1 MSKLERD
8 IRKAA
13 DNLFDGAKWGVI
25 IGLILGILMIL
36 LFFSL

>member
-8 IRKAA
+8 VRKAA
-13 DNLFDGAKWGVI
+13 DNIFVGVKWGVI
-25 IGLILGILMIL
+25 IGAILGLLMIL